1 MWTVVFMIVI
11 AILLVTI
18 VFARPGEPFQDDPTE
33 DQKTV
38 FVSLASYRD
47 ALCPETLKS
56 LYENAKNPGR
66 VFVGICQ
73 QNDASQD
80 ADCKRTADPNVP
92 MSQVRILRLDYLE
105 AKGPT
110 HARYLCST
118 LFEGEDYFL
127 QIDAHCKFAKNWDA
141 KLIRMITDLKA
152 AGVEKPLLSHYTPDI
167 GSHGNPPKQITTIC
181 KAFFN
186 PKGMISFEGAGHR
199 DPKPLPELNAFI
211 AGGMFFAESKFLSE
225 VPFDPNLPFLFVG
238 EEILQSARF
247 WTHGWDIYTP
257 NENVVFHFYTRKDSP
272 HFWDVKRKV
281 TDKDATIK
289 VRKILGLPQKGTI
302 PLQLDLH
309 IHKYGLGTKRPLKDF
324 YKHAGINVSK
334 KSVTKSFCV

>member
-1 MWTVVFMIVI
+1 MWLLILVI
-11 AILLVTI
+11 LVIMTI
-18 VFARPGEPFQDDPTE
+18 VFFTHDNTKESFEDPHKDETI
-33 DQKTV
+33 

-73 QNDASQD
+73 QNNASED
-80 ADCKRTADPNVP
+80 PDCKATADPKVP

-127 QIDAHCKFAKNWDA
+127 QIDAHCKFAKDWDA
-141 KLIRMITDLKA
+141 KLIKMVSDLKA
-152 AGVEKPLLSHYTPDI
+152 SGVEKPMLSHYTPDI
-167 GSHGNPPKQITTIC
+167 GTHGNPPKKITTIC

-186 PKGMISFEGAGHR
+186 KKGMISFEGAGHR
-199 DPKPLPELNAFI
+199 EPAALPEINAFI

-247 WTHGWDIYTP
+247 WTHGWDIFTP

-272 HFWDVKRKV
+272 HFWDIKRKV

-289 VRKILGLPQKGTI
+289 VRKLLGLPQKGSI
-302 PLQLDLH
+302 PLQLDVH
-309 IHKYGLGTKRPLKDF
+309 VDRYGMGTKRSLKDF
-324 YKHAGINVSK
+324 YKHAGINISK
-334 KSVTKSFCV
+334 KTVTKSFCQ